1 MLQRSYVHFESSSNE
16 RAVRCMR
23 IHKPVHMLDGS
34 ARRQRTDNRE
44 AVLLETILI
53 EMAALNR
60 S

>member
-1 MLQRSYVHFESSSNE
+1 
-16 RAVRCMR
+16 
-23 IHKPVHMLDGS
+23 MLDGS

>member
-1 MLQRSYVHFESSSNE
+1 
-16 RAVRCMR
+16 MR